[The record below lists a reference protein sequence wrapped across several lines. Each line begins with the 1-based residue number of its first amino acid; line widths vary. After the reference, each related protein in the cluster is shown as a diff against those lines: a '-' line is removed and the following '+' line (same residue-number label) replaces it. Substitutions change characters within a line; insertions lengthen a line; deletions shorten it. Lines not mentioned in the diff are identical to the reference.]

1 MIRSSGLYLPLSLLK
16 SFDCTLIVFEDTI
29 ASWEILNF
37 WLHPCYNVFIF
48 KDMFVLAQVDP
59 TDRQDLIQQ
68 LNFTLDSKMSFL
80 KEIFFTHFMMNTFK
94 VHWVKYIAIQF

>member
-1 MIRSSGLYLPLSLLK
+1 
-16 SFDCTLIVFEDTI
+16 
-29 ASWEILNF
+29 
-37 WLHPCYNVFIF
+37 
-48 KDMFVLAQVDP
+48 MFVLAQVDP